1 MQRTHLRHVATFQ
14 KMSPSGYCRAQ
25 ITAFHGSLAVME
37 PRSLLFLGDGSFAVE
52 ALDIAEAAGGF
63 TPLGFVNSMQRPVSG
78 STLAGLP
85 IFWIDDI
92 PFAADRCDVVCAIV
106 TTRRRSFIEAMRSR
120 GYRFR
125 SLIHP
130 FASVS
135 RRARIR
141 DGCILNAGVVVGSNV
156 DVGEYTIVNRGALI
170 GHDNRTGKCCTIGPG
185 ANIAGNVEIGDGTF
199 IGQGAVIRERLK
211 IGKDAA
217 IAAGAVVLQDVQPND
232 MVAGI
237 PARIIK
243 SGVNGY

>member
-1 MQRTHLRHVATFQ
+1 
-14 KMSPSGYCRAQ
+14 
-25 ITAFHGSLAVME
+25 ME
-37 PRSLLFLGDGSFAVE
+37 TRSLLILGDGPFAVE

-63 TPLGFVNSMQRPVSG
+63 TPLGFVNSVQRPVSG

-92 PFAADRCDVVCAIV
+92 PFGADRCDVVCAIV
-106 TTRRRSFIEAMRSR
+106 TTRRRAFIEVMLGR
-120 GYRFR
+120 GYRFG

-135 RRARIR
+135 RRARIS
-141 DGCILNAGVVVGSNV
+141 DGCILNAGAVVGSNA
-156 DVGEYTIVNRGALI
+156 DLGEYTIVNRGALI

-211 IGKDAA
+211 IGQDAV

-237 PARIIK
+237 PARIVK

>member
-1 MQRTHLRHVATFQ
+1 
-14 KMSPSGYCRAQ
+14 
-25 ITAFHGSLAVME
+25 ME

-63 TPLGFVNSMQRPVSG
+63 TPLGFVNSMERPVSG

-92 PFAADRCDVVCAIV
+92 PFGTEQCEVVCAIV
-106 TTRRRSFIEAMRSR
+106 TTRRRAFIEAMRSR
-120 GYRFR
+120 GYQFR
-125 SLIHP
+125 SLTHP

-135 RRARIR
+135 RRARIG
-141 DGCILNAGVVVGSNV
+141 DGCILSAGVVVGSNV
-156 DVGEYTIVNRGALI
+156 DVGDYTIVNRGALI

-217 IAAGAVVLQDVQPND
+217 IAAGAVVLRDVQSND

-237 PARIIK
+237 PAGIIK